1 MRYVVIDTET
11 PNMANDRMSSIGIV
25 VLENREIVYRFGTL
39 IDPETYFSPFNMQLT
54 GITPGSVC
62 GMTTFGDLW
71 HILRPILESGVIVAH
86 NAVFDLSVLAKCLKA
101 YDIEWR
107 ASVPYLCTVRLSR
120 SLFPNMQNHKL
131 DTLCG
136 SFGIK
141 LDHHRADSD
150 SAACAGILIKCM
162 ETCADVNRYIRTF
175 RLVK

>member
-25 VLENREIVYRFGTL
+25 VVENREIVYRFGTL
-39 IDPETYFSPFNMQLT
+39 IDPETYFSPFNVQLT
-54 GITPGSVC
+54 GINPESVC
-62 GMTTFGDLW
+62 GMPTFGDLW

-86 NAVFDLSVLAKCLKA
+86 NAVFDLCVLAKCLNA
-101 YDIEWR
+101 YNIVWR
-107 ASVPYLCTVRLSR
+107 DTVPYLCTVRLSR
-120 SLFPNMQNHKL
+120 SVFPSVRDHKL
-131 DTLCG
+131 NTLCDH
-136 SFGIK
+136 FGIE

-162 ETCADVNRYIRTF
+162 ETCADVNSFIRTF